1 MSQNGLVLVTGVS
14 GFIGAHVVDQ
24 LVIAG
29 YRVRGTVRSAKVL
42 NNKKAF
48 AVYGD
53 AVEIIAWNDLV
64 HGTHPEAFKGV
75 DAVIHLAAPLAYREP
90 NAEIAI
96 SVSVDGSVNV
106 LKQAEQA
113 GIKNFGYISSIA
125 AVTAGF
131 LKGEYTPLT
140 DQDWVSINKE
150 EILSNKDVDGFSVYV
165 AEKVLSE
172 RAVWEFVD
180 QHPHIE
186 LTTINPPFSFGP
198 FAPGHRSPYEG
209 TTFNPQTLSTT
220 NMLWGLI
227 KPSGAH
233 PFAPLFMDVRDV
245 ARAFVAALKAPPA
258 SKVGRKRILIS
269 GNWRQLSD
277 IAELVATKRPELA
290 SRIPASQKADLP
302 VKVKQIVDNKRAKEV
317 LGLEITPWETTI
329 LDTIDSLVDLEKY
342 WKARGVDITA
352 K

>member
-1 MSQNGLVLVTGVS
+1 MSQKSLVLVTGVS
-14 GFIGAHVVDQ
+14 GYLGSHVVDQ
-24 LVIAG
+24 LVVAG

-53 AVEIIAWNDLV
+53 AVEIIAWDDLV

-113 GIKNFGYISSIA
+113 GIKNFGYVSSIA
-125 AVTAGF
+125 AVTTGF
-131 LKGEYTPLT
+131 TKGEFTPVT

-186 LTTINPPFSFGP
+186 LATVNPPFFYGP
-198 FAPGHRSPYEG
+198 FAPGHRSPFEG
-209 TTFNPQTLSTT
+209 NTFNALSLSSTR
-220 NMLWGLI
+220 MLWGLI
-227 KPSGAH
+227 QPSGASPMS
-233 PFAPLFMDVRDV
+233 PFLVDVRDV
-245 ARAFVAALKAPPA
+245 ARALVAALKAPPA

-290 SRIPASQKADLP
+290 SHIPASQKANLP
-302 VKVKQIVDNKRAKEV
+302 VKVKQVVDNKRLNEV
-317 LGLEITPWETTI
+317 LGLDVTPWETTI
-329 LDTIDSLVDLEKY
+329 LDTIDALVDLEKQ
-342 WKARGVDITA
+342 WKARRVDITT
-352 K
+352 